1 MGPDLAAVAHDQE
14 YGYFNMF
21 VEGTMKRIS
30 EKATKVV
37 CYSSTLLPI
46 LIRAVE
52 SNLDPLV
59 STALTT
65 NHENRC

>member
-30 EKATKVV
+30 ETATKVT
-37 CYSSTLLPI
+37 YHSSTLLPI
-46 LIRAVE
+46 VIRVVE
-52 SNLDPLV
+52 FNVHHLV
-59 STALTT
+59 SALTT
-65 NHENRC
+65 DHELRY